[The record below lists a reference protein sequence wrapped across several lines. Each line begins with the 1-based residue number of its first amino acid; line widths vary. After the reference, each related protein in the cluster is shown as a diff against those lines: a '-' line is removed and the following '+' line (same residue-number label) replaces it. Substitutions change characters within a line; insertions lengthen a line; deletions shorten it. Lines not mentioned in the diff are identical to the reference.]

1 MKKNTIIILLS
12 IILVLLIVY
21 MFLGKSVEYEVLS
34 IDDAPPAIQATI
46 QENNDKLR
54 FSIFEDG
61 TNTYIYYKSD
71 HVDNEYITTDLVLKV
86 RGGKYIATAK
96 VSFAVNDGN
105 VNYDKLIKLDKVLD
119 KDIILTED
127 DNR

>member
-127 DNR
+127 NNR

>member
-1 MKKNTIIILLS
+1 MKKNIIIILLS
-12 IILVLLIVY
+12 FILVLLIVY
-21 MFLGKSVEYEVLS
+21 MFLGKSVEYEVLA
-34 IDDAPPAIQATI
+34 IDDAPTSIQTTI
-46 QENNDKLR
+46 KENNDKLR
-54 FSIFEDG
+54 FSIFEDE

-71 HVDNEYITTDLVLKV
+71 HVANEYITTDLDLKV

-96 VSFAVNDGN
+96 VTFAVNDGN

-127 DNR
+127 NNR

>member
-1 MKKNTIIILLS
+1 M
-12 IILVLLIVY
+12 
-21 MFLGKSVEYEVLS
+21 VEYEVLS